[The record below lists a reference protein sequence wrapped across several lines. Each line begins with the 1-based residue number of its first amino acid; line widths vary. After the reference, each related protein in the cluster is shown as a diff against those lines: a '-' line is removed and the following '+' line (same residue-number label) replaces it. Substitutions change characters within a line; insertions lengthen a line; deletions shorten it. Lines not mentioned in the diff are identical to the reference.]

1 MVIRVE
7 PEHPGACSPAFHWT
21 LDVGRSALGVCFA
34 TLNRLNSSTAQL
46 LNNSTS
52 DSRTDNRWRNN
63 LTCIL
68 KPYPFG
74 KDLAVDDRMTAES
87 HGSAVRHE
95 HAGKARSF
103 R

>member
-46 LNNSTS
+46 LNRST
-52 DSRTDNRWRNN
+52 TQLLIHG
-63 LTCIL
+63 LTI
-68 KPYPFG
+68 G
-74 KDLAVDDRMTAES
+74 
-87 HGSAVRHE
+87 G
-95 HAGKARSF
+95 GII
-103 R
+103 